1 MDRFVTS
8 DINEAILRG
17 NRSVRSIKRDRVLVR
32 SGKSIILNLFAK
44 LARHCVS
51 PLASLCFHSFFLSR
65 CDAIES
71 EGNGTSM
78 KRWKKTPRFR
88 YVRRV
93 YINAT
98 FVCIILENWAKV
110 GCSIEKLL
118 NRLIFILSGRVELVR
133 R

>member
-1 MDRFVTS
+1 M
-8 DINEAILRG
+8 
-17 NRSVRSIKRDRVLVR
+17 LVR

-88 YVRRV
+88 YVIRV

-118 NRLIFILSGRVELVR
+118 NRLIFPLWTSRSRSQMTDRPYRLLGDYKCSAIAILR
-133 R
+133 RP